1 MCVFQQDTRGFESV
15 YTEIKTKVV
24 EMEER
29 NVYCGVYN
37 IVVVLDRYNIEQS
50 I

>member
-1 MCVFQQDTRGFESV
+1 MCVLQQVIRAFESV
-15 YTEIKTKVV
+15 YAKIKTKVV

-37 IVVVLDRYNIEQS
+37 ILIVLDR
-50 I
+50 